1 MKTIKDLTPKIRA
14 KIAIYKE
21 RCTKDLYSGKEYEN
35 YDRKKT
41 VDYIEKI
48 YSIAKQQKHVIIVAK
63 DPIQYK
69 IFFELIQKK
78 MKIIALIFKL
88 KNKLK
93 ILPEKNE
100 LSNELCDEL
109 SSELRREL
117 RSELDREL
125 RSELDRE
132 LSSELRSELNSE
144 LDSELYSKL
153 DSELDSELS
162 SELRN
167 ELCDEL
173 SSELYSELYSKL
185 DSKLDRELSSELGRE
200 LDSELSSELSSEL
213 RRELRSE
220 LDRELDS
227 ELYSKLD
234 SELHSELYSELHREL
249 DSELHRELDS
259 ELYKNKNRSHWLFY
273 CSIYSRVYFTWY
285 KFIQDEFSLT
295 TKKKEDLDWLY
306 QNSLNNIARC
316 FFTKGYVLVLQTPK
330 HILRN
335 NVGFHSI
342 TESSIMW
349 GKGNMYYINGR
360 KINSILF
367 NKVLKGILT
376 FEEFLAIKNEDEKAG
391 VITMIKENSGNEGLL
406 KFLQAVCVDEKQII
420 HESGHIETVKLFKTI
435 KKFSFLQDRFNN
447 FDQPYAWTQ
456 MECPS
461 TGQIYLI
468 DTSADFTNV
477 IDSIKFH
484 RPEPVDFDLAYNF

>member
-48 YSIAKQQKHVIIVAK
+48 YSIAKQQKPVIIVAK

-132 LSSELRSELNSE
+132 LSSELR
-144 LDSELYSKL
+144 
-153 DSELDSELS
+153 
-162 SELRN
+162 R
-167 ELCDEL
+167 
-173 SSELYSELYSKL
+173 ELYSELYSKL
-185 DSKLDRELSSELGRE
+185 HSKLDSELSSELGRE

-220 LDRELDS
+220 LDRELRS
-227 ELYSKLD
+227 ELDRELSSELRSELNSELD
-234 SELHSELYSELHREL
+234 SELSSELRNELYDELSSELYSELYSELHREL
-249 DSELHRELDS
+249 DSELYSELDS

>member
-48 YSIAKQQKHVIIVAK
+48 YSIAKQQKPVIIVAK

-144 LDSELYSKL
+144 LDSEL
-153 DSELDSELS
+153 S

-167 ELCDEL
+167 ELYDEL
-173 SSELYSELYSKL
+173 SSELYSELYS
-185 DSKLDRELSSELGRE
+185 E
-200 LDSELSSELSSEL
+200 LDS
-213 RRELRSE
+213 
-220 LDRELDS
+220 ELDS

-234 SELHSELYSELHREL
+234 SELHSELY
-249 DSELHRELDS
+249 SELHRELDS

-484 RPEPVDFDLAYNF
+484 RPEPVDFDLAYNFKQFNN

>member
-213 RRELRSE
+213 RSELDRELRSE
-220 LDRELDS
+220 LDRELSS
-227 ELYSKLD
+227 ELRSELNSELD
-234 SELHSELYSELHREL
+234 SELSSELRNELYDELSSELYSELYSEL
-249 DSELHRELDS
+249 DSELDSELYSELDS

-360 KINSILF
+360 KINNILF

-376 FEEFLAIKNEDEKAG
+376 FEEFLAIKNEE
-391 VITMIKENSGNEGLL
+391 IL
-406 KFLQAVCVDEKQII
+406 K
-420 HESGHIETVKLFKTI
+420 
-435 KKFSFLQDRFNN
+435 
-447 FDQPYAWTQ
+447 
-456 MECPS
+456 
-461 TGQIYLI
+461 
-468 DTSADFTNV
+468 
-477 IDSIKFH
+477 
-484 RPEPVDFDLAYNF
+484 DLH

>member
-48 YSIAKQQKHVIIVAK
+48 YSIAKQQKPVIIVAK

-132 LSSELRSELNSE
+132 LSSELRN
-144 LDSELYSKL
+144 ELY
-153 DSELDSELS
+153 
-162 SELRN
+162 
-167 ELCDEL
+167 DEL
-173 SSELYSELYSKL
+173 SSELYSELYS
-185 DSKLDRELSSELGRE
+185 E
-200 LDSELSSELSSEL
+200 LDS
-213 RRELRSE
+213 
-220 LDRELDS
+220 ELDS

-259 ELYKNKNRSHWLFY
+259 ELYKNKNRSHFLFY

-435 KKFSFLQDRFNN
+435 KKFSFLQDRF
-447 FDQPYAWTQ
+447 
-456 MECPS
+456 
-461 TGQIYLI
+461 
-468 DTSADFTNV
+468 
-477 IDSIKFH
+477 
-484 RPEPVDFDLAYNF
+484 

>member
-48 YSIAKQQKHVIIVAK
+48 YSIAKQQKPVIIVAK

-200 LDSELSSELSSEL
+200 
-213 RRELRSE
+213 
-220 LDRELDS
+220 
-227 ELYSKLD
+227 LD

-484 RPEPVDFDLAYNF
+484 RPEPVDFDLAYNFKQFNN